1 MQAEKRKTKGFSLP
15 TSLLL
20 GTHNPARIEMV
31 RGMLRETAVRVL
43 TLAELG
49 IHEEVEEDGDSTE
62 TNALKKSRFY
72 FSSSGIPTLAI
83 DGGLHIDR
91 FPPEK
96 QPGVLVKRLPGAG
109 GDLLDYYIQTLREV
123 GGESPGTWTASIAL
137 AIAPDRVLSH
147 TYTFAVLFS
156 TERRG
161 DVAPG
166 RLLDP
171 IMIDPASGRYYTEL
185 AVEERPYYAS
195 TRDFLLRCLPSLP
208 VTAST
213 ARGSR

>member
-1 MQAEKRKTKGFSLP
+1 MP
-15 TSLLL
+15 TSERPRHVLLL

-31 RGMLRETAVRVL
+31 RGMLRDTAVRVL

-49 IHEEVEEDGDSTE
+49 IHEEVEEDGQSTE
-62 TNALKKSRFY
+62 ENAIKKACFY
-72 FSSSGIPTLAI
+72 FSRSGIPTLAI

-91 FPPEK
+91 FLLEK
-96 QPGVLVKRLPGAG
+96 QPGVLVKRMPGAG
-109 GDLLDYYIQTLREV
+109 GDALEYYTQELQAV
-123 GGESPGTWTASIAL
+123 GGSSPGTWTASMAL
-137 AIAPDRVLSH
+137 AIARDRVLSH
-147 TYTFAVLFS
+147 TYTFAVLFT

-185 AVEERPYYAS
+185 SVEERPYYAA
-195 TRDFLLRCLPSLP
+195 TRDFLLSILPSLP
-208 VTAST
+208 LTRSPAPE
-213 ARGSR
+213 